1 MQRKRG
7 NWHLE
12 DGLLGQVYLVFISHN
27 HGIAALHAPHG
38 GSECGAAGVTEG
50 AVGLD
55 DGLLAHHALAAHVL
69 HVVIG
74 VGG

>member
-12 DGLLGQVYLVFISHN
+12 DGLLGQVYLVFFGDD
-27 HGIAALHAPHG
+27 HGIAALHAPHRG
-38 GSECGAAGVTEG
+38 GECGAAGVAEG

-55 DGLLAHHALAAHVL
+55 DGLLAHHTLTAHLL
-69 HVVIG
+69 HTVVG